1 MNKETSVDIVKK
13 LEEISQNM
21 TKDKIENA
29 SKEELIEYLRQ
40 VDEIKALIKTAVDL

>member
-1 MNKETSVDIVKK
+1 MNEETSTEIVKK
-13 LEEISQNM
+13 LEEITQSM
-21 TKDKIENA
+21 TKEKIDNA